1 MKKVLCFCMI
11 LLVPATAIA
20 TEIPRYDIAK
30 YCNDPNTQLGKYIQ
44 ATPSGCIA
52 GEKEKLAEIQ
62 AEWIVYKPE
71 FLAKCIGSPAVKVYS
86 DLANCLTDQ
95 PTSSDID

>member
-1 MKKVLCFCMI
+1 MIVLG
-11 LLVPATAIA
+11 PATALA

-30 YCNDPNTQLGKYIQ
+30 YCSNPATSLSKYVQ
-44 ATPSGCIA
+44 GTPSGCIA

-71 FLAKCIGSPAVKVYS
+71 FLAKCIGDPGIRIYS
-86 DLANCLTDQ
+86 DLANCLADQ
-95 PTSSDID
+95 PTSGDID